1 MTEPN
6 DRLDRIESTL
16 DRLESMVERMGDR
29 AVFRNR
35 LDRLEEI
42 TADNVRLVG
51 QLAQNVERVADG
63 IETLARTY
71 DRDRRSLVDLV
82 RNHDRI
88 INRQDEIIKLLT
100 REVVGEPPA
109 NNEP

>member
-1 MTEPN
+1 MTDSN
-6 DRLDRIESTL
+6 DRLDRIEQN
-16 DRLESMVERMGDR
+16 LERMENLIERMGDR

-51 QLAQNVERVADG
+51 QLSTNVQQIADG
-63 IETLARTY
+63 IDTFARTY
-71 DRDRRSLVDLV
+71 DRDRRTLVDLV

-88 INRQDEIIKLLT
+88 INRQDQILKLLT
-100 REVVGEPPA
+100 REVVGEPGD
-109 NNEP
+109 EQS